1 MRTHQAD
8 LCSPGGLASPWM
20 HYTLLEV
27 CMLQEAYESYKVKAK
42 TSICQ
47 HLGLIQRKPTSCPR
61 AEWAP
66 STHSATY
73 RWARSSSGA
82 GRTLEEEENSEA
94 LVRGLHPPHPR
105 PPGGDEDVGT
115 MVTMA

>member
-47 HLGLIQRKPTSCPR
+47 HLGLVQRKPTFCPR

-66 STHSATY
+66 STPLPT
-73 RWARSSSGA
+73 GGP
-82 GRTLEEEENSEA
+82 GRPL
-94 LVRGLHPPHPR
+94 G
-105 PPGGDEDVGT
+105 PGGPWRKKRTVKP
-115 MVTMA
+115 